1 MLIVIRLIVPQDT
14 ATQNLLYRVYYAA
27 FEKDSNSTGAP
38 PTPYKIV
45 DVKFEPAPAVIATEA
60 SVQQQ
65 QPNPTTN
72 SVSSASQNTIPSAGV
87 TSLYPVPR
95 SQPTE
100 PSPSIYQPPVSR
112 FHPPSI
118 PEPTQAPQPV
128 SNAPPFQPTVS
139 SSYQSPAPPPGA
151 AHTSTWNDPPVVV
164 KTKKVIVCYNC
175 YHNYY

>member
-1 MLIVIRLIVPQDT
+1 M
-14 ATQNLLYRVYYAA
+14 YHVYYAA
-27 FEKDSNSTGAP
+27 FEKDSGAP

-45 DVKFEPAPAVIATEA
+45 DVKFEPAPAVNATEA

-65 QPNPTTN
+65 QPTVYPTTN
-72 SVSSASQNTIPSAGV
+72 SVPSVSQNTILSASV
-87 TSLYPVPR
+87 TSSYPVPR

-139 SSYQSPAPPPGA
+139 SSYQPSAPPPGA

-164 KTKKVIVCYNC
+164 KTKKVIVCCNY
-175 YHNYY
+175 YHNHCELIS